1 MTVVESAIL
10 GLGLLGQQYLGCR
23 REETRQTDQDRSVLQ
38 CPLDPV
44 QVVGDGRMIA
54 KQSSQM
60 DNNSHP
66 MHDIATVLGSSLNDR
81 LKDHYCRSFLP
92 AAVRLDNYSSTAHC
106 NTQCFVCSHTRIK
119 MTCVYY
125 ATSMLQYALFLV
137 PCLHYTSAC

>member
-1 MTVVESAIL
+1 MRKKGPSRLYMQTTLLRMSYDCGGISDL
-10 GLGLLGQQYLGCR
+10 GIGLLGQQYLGCR

-66 MHDIATVLGSSLNDR
+66 MHDITTALGISLSDK

-92 AAVRLDNYSSTAHC
+92 AAVRLDNCSSTAHC
-106 NTQCFVCSHTRIK
+106 NPPPATHTH
-119 MTCVYY
+119 T
-125 ATSMLQYALFLV
+125 
-137 PCLHYTSAC
+137 